1 MKVKLSILT
10 ILPSGNNK
18 RKKLSNC
25 VLLPSLLTVKHQNNF
40 LLNLAD
46 KVLKIKSTTY

>member
-10 ILPSGNNK
+10 ILPSGNTK
-18 RKKLSNC
+18 SKKLSNC

-46 KVLKIKSTTY
+46 KVLKIKATTY